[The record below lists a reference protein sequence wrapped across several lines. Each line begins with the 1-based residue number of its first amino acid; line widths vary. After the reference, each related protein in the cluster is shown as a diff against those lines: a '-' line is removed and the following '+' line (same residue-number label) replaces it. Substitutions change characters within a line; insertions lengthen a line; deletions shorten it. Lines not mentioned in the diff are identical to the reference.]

1 MRGCQPS
8 SIPLVYPGL
17 CGSHM
22 FCTRC
27 PCDSGSRSAQS
38 HGTFPDQNL
47 PKTAR
52 LIEVP
57 PQACFTIA
65 AQEQKKRIE
74 DMIAEEAT
82 IDGMENVECKVF
94 K

>member
-1 MRGCQPS
+1 MAK
-8 SIPLVYPGL
+8 VV
-17 CGSHM
+17 
-22 FCTRC
+22 
-27 PCDSGSRSAQS
+27 A
-38 HGTFPDQNL
+38 
-47 PKTAR
+47 
-52 LIEVP
+52 
-57 PQACFTIA
+57 QACPTLS